1 MGKVSGRDSCGAASQ
16 LVRNTMPKTKA
27 SLAGELQKWAYL
39 FEHKASEEAE
49 ACREF
54 VDLLAKL
61 KKAERGSDR
70 YFALTAEL
78 STVASVLQAKA
89 QSLQEI
95 DDELTDLPDD
105 D

>member
-1 MGKVSGRDSCGAASQ
+1 
-16 LVRNTMPKTKA
+16 MPKTKA
-27 SLAGELQKWAYL
+27 GLTGELQKWIYL
-39 FEHKASEEAE
+39 FEHKAAEEAE

-70 YFALTAEL
+70 YLTLTAEL
-78 STVASVLQAKA
+78 SSTASVLQAKA

-95 DDELTDLPDD
+95 DDELTDALPEDN
-105 D
+105 